1 MTPRTSLLA
10 LAGMLALATPAL
22 AQTQGVGK
30 SEIVIGTIQ
39 DLSGPA
45 AGLSKPALEG
55 MQLRVEEV
63 NEQGGINGRKLV
75 LKTEDSGYDPKRA
88 VLAAQKLIDQEKIF
102 AMVGHLGTAPNIATF
117 PVLFKKNVF
126 SFFPLSAGRQMYEPL
141 NRLTY
146 AFIAPY
152 YGQIRAATPRLAK
165 EKGAKKVCAIYQDD
179 DFGLEVLKGSEDGL
193 KAAGM
198 EMAEKVSYKRGATD
212 FSSQV
217 AKTKAA
223 GCDLVV
229 LGTIIRETIGAM
241 GEARKSGF
249 NPTFLASAAAY
260 INAVPKLGGAAVDGL
275 YIAMT
280 IGVPYTDSP
289 EQPVRFWA
297 NKYKTRFDKEPD
309 TFSATGYVIMD
320 AFIKVAQKA
329 GPNLNTD
336 SFVRAM
342 ESTTFPPD
350 IFGGPEMSFSP
361 TKHLGSEAS
370 RLSQIKNGKWVVV
383 SDYFK

>member
-152 YGQIRAATPRLAK
+152 YGQMRAATPRLAK

-260 INAVPKLGGAAVDGL
+260 INAVPKLGGRRSVHRDDDRRALHRLARATRALLGQQVQD
-275 YIAMT
+275 
-280 IGVPYTDSP
+280 
-289 EQPVRFWA
+289 PVRQGARHLLGHRLRDHGRLHQGGAKGRPQPEHRQLRARHGEHDLPARHF
-297 NKYKTRFDKEPD
+297 R
-309 TFSATGYVIMD
+309 G
-320 AFIKVAQKA
+320 A
-329 GPNLNTD
+329 GNELLADQAP
-336 SFVRAM
+336 
-342 ESTTFPPD
+342 
-350 IFGGPEMSFSP
+350 G
-361 TKHLGSEAS
+361 
-370 RLSQIKNGKWVVV
+370 
-383 SDYFK
+383 

>member
-1 MTPRTSLLA
+1 
-10 LAGMLALATPAL
+10 
-22 AQTQGVGK
+22 
-30 SEIVIGTIQ
+30 
-39 DLSGPA
+39 
-45 AGLSKPALEG
+45 
-55 MQLRVEEV
+55 
-63 NEQGGINGRKLV
+63 
-75 LKTEDSGYDPKRA
+75 
-88 VLAAQKLIDQEKIF
+88 
-102 AMVGHLGTAPNIATF
+102 
-117 PVLFKKNVF
+117 
-126 SFFPLSAGRQMYEPL
+126 
-141 NRLTY
+141 
-146 AFIAPY
+146 
-152 YGQIRAATPRLAK
+152 
-165 EKGAKKVCAIYQDD
+165 
-179 DFGLEVLKGSEDGL
+179 
-193 KAAGM
+193 
-198 EMAEKVSYKRGATD
+198 
-212 FSSQV
+212 
-217 AKTKAA
+217 
-223 GCDLVV
+223 
-229 LGTIIRETIGAM
+229 
-241 GEARKSGF
+241 
-249 NPTFLASAAAY
+249 
-260 INAVPKLGGAAVDGL
+260 
-275 YIAMT
+275 MT